1 MRALHRAPWPQP
13 VVVLVLGLSGFLAS
27 TARAREPEDTGAA
40 AKPVVVASGVADAR
54 LESFDRLMTEFLT
67 ENKMPGASLAVA
79 RNGRLVYARGFG
91 FGDVEAKTPVQP
103 DSLFRIASISKPI
116 TAAAIMQLVERG
128 KLKLDDHLVDL
139 LDVRHEGKPVPPGD
153 PRLKDVTVRHLLQHR
168 GGWDRDKSFDP
179 MFRSVKFAK
188 ELGAEP
194 PANSWQVITA
204 MWSRPLDFE
213 PGERYSYCNY
223 GYCLLGRIIE
233 KVSGMPYD
241 TYVHKEILEPLGIDS
256 MRIGKTL
263 IEGRAPG
270 EVRYVMGDNGRKK
283 EGPAVL
289 GPTLGEPIAMPY
301 GGWYLE
307 AMDAHGAWIASAP
320 DLVRFASAFDA
331 PRFGTI
337 LNAASVE
344 TMFSRPDGRAGHKA
358 DGTPEATYYACGW
371 HVRDKQPNNGMNTWH
386 NGYLDGATCLL
397 VRRHDGLAWAVLFNS
412 DTGSNGKSAA
422 VAIDALVHKVANAV
436 KEWPEKDLFAEMASS
451 RKQGRPA
458 GVSGVKAGGN

>member
-1 MRALHRAPWPQP
+1 MRAPHLLPRPF
-13 VVVLVLGLSGFLAS
+13 VLVAASLLALVAS
-27 TARAREPEDTGAA
+27 IAPAGEPEDAA
-40 AKPVVVASGVADAR
+40 QVKAPVIVTGVADTR

-67 ENKMPGASLAVA
+67 ENKLPGASLAVA

-91 FGDVEAKTPVQP
+91 VGDIEAKTPVQP
-103 DSLFRIASISKPI
+103 DSLFRIASISKPL
-116 TAAAIMQLVERG
+116 TAAAVMQLVERG

-188 ELGAEP
+188 ELGTEP
-194 PANSWQVITA
+194 PASSWQVITA
-204 MWSRPLDFE
+204 MWSRPLDFD

-233 KVSGMPYD
+233 KVSGM
-241 TYVHKEILEPLGIDS
+241 TYETYIRKEILEPLAIDS

-263 IEGRAPG
+263 LADRAPG

-283 EGPAVL
+283 QGPAVL
-289 GPTLGEPIAMPY
+289 GPALGEPISMPY

-307 AMDAHGAWIASAP
+307 AMDAHGAWLATPS
-320 DLVRFASAFDA
+320 DLVRFASAFDP

-337 LNAASVE
+337 LNQSSIE
-344 TMFSRPDGRAGHKA
+344 TMFTRPEGRAGHKA
-358 DGTPEATYYACGW
+358 DGTPEATFYACGW
-371 HVRDKQPNNGMNTWH
+371 HVRDKQPGASMNTWH
-386 NGYLDGATCLL
+386 SGYLDGATCLL

-422 VAIDALVHKVANAV
+422 TTIDPLIHKAANAV
-436 KEWPEKDLFAEMASS
+436 KEWPMKDLFDGKNAPRRQEAS
-451 RKQGRPA
+451 R
-458 GVSGVKAGGN
+458 